1 MSKMRKEYDPNKV
14 KRRKRKPIVYII
26 CEGKETETLYFK
38 HFRSRN
44 CLVDIIPIPSK
55 HKAAEHLVK
64 HAKSLISQAD
74 YYPKDGDQLWCVFDC
89 DDNKDSELQAA
100 ISYSEKHG
108 YKIAYSNPAFEYWY
122 LLHFEKR
129 NGYLKD
135 SATVID
141 ILKNKGYLENYGKSV
156 DVFEELQEHQPE
168 AIQYAKERVD
178 NNKPGSGGNDKFE
191 DYTDDVPAD
200 EKQLS
205 VALQILRAAGF
216 GKASTSMCLLMGLKQ
231 HAIKMDGLLILQ

>member
-55 HKAAEHLVK
+55 HKAAEHMVK

-89 DDNKDSELQAA
+89 DDNKDFELQAA

-141 ILKNKGYLENYGKSV
+141 ILENKGYLENYGKSV

-168 AIQYAKERVD
+168 AIQYAKERVERLTRD
-178 NNKPGSGGNDKFE
+178 QVTVICRDSNPVTTVYELVEFLNSKR
-191 DYTDDVPAD
+191 T
-200 EKQLS
+200 
-205 VALQILRAAGF
+205 
-216 GKASTSMCLLMGLKQ
+216 
-231 HAIKMDGLLILQ
+231 

>member
-100 ISYSEKHG
+100 IFYSEKHG
-108 YKIAYSNPAFEYWY
+108 YKIAYS
-122 LLHFEKR
+122 K
-129 NGYLKD
+129 
-135 SATVID
+135 
-141 ILKNKGYLENYGKSV
+141 
-156 DVFEELQEHQPE
+156 
-168 AIQYAKERVD
+168 
-178 NNKPGSGGNDKFE
+178 
-191 DYTDDVPAD
+191 
-200 EKQLS
+200 
-205 VALQILRAAGF
+205 AA
-216 GKASTSMCLLMGLKQ
+216 S
-231 HAIKMDGLLILQ
+231 

>member
-100 ISYSEKHG
+100 ISYAEKHG
-108 YKIAYSNPAFEYWY
+108 YKSHIPIQHLNIGICS
-122 LLHFEKR
+122 
-129 NGYLKD
+129 
-135 SATVID
+135 
-141 ILKNKGYLENYGKSV
+141 ILKNE
-156 DVFEELQEHQPE
+156 
-168 AIQYAKERVD
+168 
-178 NNKPGSGGNDKFE
+178 
-191 DYTDDVPAD
+191 
-200 EKQLS
+200 
-205 VALQILRAAGF
+205 
-216 GKASTSMCLLMGLKQ
+216 
-231 HAIKMDGLLILQ
+231 MDI

>member
-14 KRRKRKPIVYII
+14 TRRKRKPIIYII

-44 CLVDIIPIPSK
+44 CLVDIIPISSK
-55 HKAAEHLVK
+55 HKAAEYLVK

-100 ISYSEKHG
+100 ISYAEKHG

-129 NGYLKD
+129 SGYLKD
-135 SATVID
+135 SAAVID
-141 ILKNKGYLENYGKSV
+141 ILKNKG
-156 DVFEELQEHQPE
+156 
-168 AIQYAKERVD
+168 IWRI
-178 NNKPGSGGNDKFE
+178 
-191 DYTDDVPAD
+191 T
-200 EKQLS
+200 EKARMFLRNCRYIRQRPFN
-205 VALQILRAAGF
+205 VQKNIKQIINTR
-216 GKASTSMCLLMGLKQ
+216 GLF
-231 HAIKMDGLLILQ
+231 IS

>member
-1 MSKMRKEYDPNKV
+1 M
-14 KRRKRKPIVYII
+14 
-26 CEGKETETLYFK
+26 
-38 HFRSRN
+38 
-44 CLVDIIPIPSK
+44 
-55 HKAAEHLVK
+55 K

-100 ISYSEKHG
+100 IFYSEKHG

-156 DVFEELQEHQPE
+156 DVFEELQEHQ
-168 AIQYAKERVD
+168 K
-178 NNKPGSGGNDKFE
+178 
-191 DYTDDVPAD
+191 
-200 EKQLS
+200 
-205 VALQILRAAGF
+205 ILRHILRCLHRQTVI
-216 GKASTSMCLLMGLKQ
+216 SLRLPVPIRTRIRQNSMWMR
-231 HAIKMDGLLILQ
+231 LQRLH

>member
-1 MSKMRKEYDPNKV
+1 MSRMMAEYDPNNA
-14 KRRKRKPIVYII
+14 RQRKRKPIIYII

-74 YYPKDGDQLWCVFDC
+74 YYPKDGDQIWCVFDC
-89 DDNKDSELQAA
+89 DQNKDSELQSAV
-100 ISYSEKHG
+100 SYAEKQG

-141 ILKNKGYLENYGKSV
+141 ILRNKGYLENYEKSR
-156 DVFEELQEHQPE
+156 DVFGALLEHQVD
-168 AIQYAKERVD
+168 AIQNAKARVEHLV
-178 NNKPGSGGNDKFE
+178 K
-191 DYTDDVPAD
+191 D
-200 EKQLS
+200 EIPIICRDSNPVTS
-205 VALQILRAAGF
+205 VYELVELLNSKR
-216 GKASTSMCLLMGLKQ
+216 TS
-231 HAIKMDGLLILQ
+231 